1 MSTKKHVDDDEPNL
15 FEVFQEANEKHQDR
29 ARVRELEKLVRHHRD
44 LYYNEMPQIPDDEF
58 DAYVDELR
66 ELDST
71 NEVLNEVGAPVSANS
86 NWVTG
91 THNIPM
97 TSLDK
102 VNTAGELLLW
112 APKMYCEWYSTE
124 EKLDGL
130 SCLDGDTP
138 VLLANGERVPI
149 RDLVE
154 GQVGAE
160 VLTWSPEKGYHTAP
174 ITAFHNNGVKDNW
187 VRISFEPDHDK
198 GIHVGLN
205 MMVTEDHLFYV
216 EGKGW
221 VEARSLL
228 EGDDVKETGP

>member
-1 MSTKKHVDDDEPNL
+1 MSDEPDL
-15 FEVFQEANEKHQDR
+15 FSAFQADSDKHQDH

-44 LYYNEMPQIPDDEF
+44 LYYNEMPQITDEVF
-58 DAYVDELR
+58 DAYVDELK
-66 ELDST
+66 ELDAD
-71 NEVLNEVGAPVSANS
+71 NAVLKEVGAPVSANS

-97 TSLDK
+97 TSLEK
-102 VNTAGELLLW
+102 VNTVAEMEAW
-112 APKMYCEWYSTE
+112 AAKMYCEYFCEE

-187 VRISFEPDHDK
+187 VRITFEPDPAN

-205 MMVTEDHLFYV
+205 MVVTEDHLLYV

-221 VEARSLL
+221 VEAGILVV
-228 EGDDVKETGP
+228 GDDVKETSP